1 MGDVGNTYYI
11 LHVIYYTLTY
21 NSKLG
26 IDTVTAVEGYMPA
39 SHSGAPKCPP
49 ITSRCDCNKH
59 DYYWHDASGISCT
72 RGVWNTRRG
81 AASGRRR
88 DPSLTSTGPRALAR
102 RPPVGEEAK

>member
-59 DYYWHDASGISCT
+59 DYYCMANMHRHAFEAMGIPYLL
-72 RGVWNTRRG
+72 GVH
-81 AASGRRR
+81 
-88 DPSLTSTGPRALAR
+88 PL
-102 RPPVGEEAK
+102 